1 VKRREFIALLGGAA
15 ATWPLAGYAQQGER
29 VRRIG
34 VLATFTESDPEA
46 QSWITALVQRVQELG
61 WTDGRNVRIDYRW
74 AAAERS
80 RAQTL
85 AQELVKLQPDIIVA
99 CGGPAAIAV
108 AQATRSVPIVFVQ
121 VADPVALGIVPNLAR
136 PGGNVTGFTHFELT
150 IVGKWLQALKDIAPG
165 VARGSVI
172 FDPDNPASIVCLRAI
187 ETVAPSFG
195 VRLTQTGVRD
205 AAEIER
211 AIDMFAREPNGA
223 LIVLPNPVTQLHRE
237 PTIALA
243 ARHRIPAVYPY
254 RFYPKSG
261 GLMSY
266 GFDVLDMYR
275 RSATYV
281 DRILRGENP
290 AELPV
295 QAPTK
300 FELVINLKTAKALGL
315 TVPLIMQMTADEVIE

>member
-1 VKRREFIALLGGAA
+1 MKRREFIALLGGGA
-15 ATWPLAGYAQQGER
+15 ATWPLAARAQPER
-29 VRRIG
+29 MRRIG
-34 VLATFTESDPEA
+34 VLATFIESDPES
-46 QSWITALVQRVQELG
+46 QSWISALVQRVQELG

-85 AQELVKLQPDIIVA
+85 AQELIELQPDVIVA

-121 VADPVALGIVPNLAR
+121 VVDPVALGIVPNLAH

-150 IVGKWLQALKDIAPG
+150 IVGKWLQTLKDIAPSI
-165 VARGSVI
+165 ARGAVM
-172 FDPDNPASIVCLRAI
+172 FDPDNPASTVWLRAI
-187 ETVAPSFG
+187 ESVAPSFG
-195 VRLTQTGVRD
+195 VRLTLTGVRD

-211 AIDMFAREPNGA
+211 AIDAFARESSGA

-237 PTIALA
+237 LTIALA
-243 ARHRIPAVYPY
+243 ARHRMPAIYPY

-281 DRILRGENP
+281 DRILKGENP
-290 AELPV
+290 GELPV
-295 QAPTK
+295 QAPIK
-300 FELVINLKTAKALGL
+300 FELVINLRTAEALGL